1 MAEWCTKENF
11 LVLLTAE
18 SDNLEVYLPW
28 ILVTQTIKFLYCF
41 SSLNWNHVTC
51 NWVIIEILTL
61 ISNLCIAVYKE
72 KFPLLNWLETAF
84 SSLSAPPHH
93 LFTYFSLFLFLRG
106 FFILLFVNSVVA
118 LGSTLFPVS
127 LYFSVLLRS
136 FPLYK
141 K

>member
-84 SSLSAPPHH
+84 SSLSAPPPPFIY
-93 LFTYFSLFLFLRG
+93 LF
-106 FFILLFVNSVVA
+106 
-118 LGSTLFPVS
+118 
-127 LYFSVLLRS
+127 FSVFVFAGVFYLAFCKFCCCFRLNFVPC
-136 FPLYK
+136 FPLFQCPIEVFPFV
-141 K
+141 